1 MRRRTRGLT
10 LRVWSSVMRLTTK
23 YADGAGRAHLGR
35 GCCKG
40 DGFRL
45 GLEALARK
53 EEGNEVLRLLWDEAW
68 PGGVRGG
75 SANGVAALGLGGITV
90 EQAGGHGEFME

>member
-1 MRRRTRGLT
+1 VVLDARALGEATV
-10 LRVWSSVMRLTTK
+10 RVMDS
-23 YADGAGRAHLGR
+23 
-35 GCCKG
+35 
-40 DGFRL
+40 GFRL

-90 EQAGGHGEFME
+90 EQAGGRGEFME